1 MEHKESIDMNED
13 YEKHFVRSFVRK
25 NRRERLL
32 YELSKPEKRYDG
44 ISRFC
49 HHAGELL
56 DFERTV
62 MSGEDLDRRP
72 EFIRFV
78 NEHDELCMVLSPDPG
93 MDRRTLPAGDAV
105 AQAVMCL
112 DAAVIIGSTFAIVFG
127 EPVKGG
133 RDKYLLSVLS

>member
-1 MEHKESIDMNED
+1 MIVKAIEPNSP

-25 NRRERLL
+25 DRRERLL
-32 YELSKPEKRYDG
+32 YELSKPEKRYNG

-56 DFERTV
+56 DDEKTV

-72 EFIRFV
+72 EFMRFI
-78 NEHDELCMVLSPDPG
+78 NEHDELCIVLSPDPG
-93 MDRRTLPAGDAV
+93 MDGRTLSAGDAV

-112 DAAVIIGSTFAIVFG
+112 DAAVIIGSTFAVVFG